1 MAKLLVIIGV
11 TGIQWKGSSI
21 ARQFLDLPGWKVRG
35 ITREPSS
42 QNALRWAAEGV
53 EIVKG
58 DLDDTDSLR
67 AAFQG
72 ANAIFANTDF
82 FGHMFDGTHGP
93 DTALQYAFEREVEQ
107 GMNVAHAASDPGV
120 LKTLEH
126 FVYSSLS
133 DASRCSG
140 GKYTTVYHFDSK
152 ARTMDL
158 IKRQC
163 PELTKCMSALQMG
176 HYVTNWKAVPAMA
189 PNRQPGGTYLT
200 RRPFSGDL
208 QMPFVVPDK
217 DTGAFVKALLDVPPG
232 KTLIGVSEMM
242 TFSTWVE
249 IWGRVLD
256 VQAAYQEV
264 SPGEFYK
271 DFPQPVGQE
280 LMDTNEYMIEFGY
293 TGGDP
298 EVMYPNELDPNI
310 KTTSM
315 EEYIKGEDWS
325 SVLSEQ

>member
-1 MAKLLVIIGV
+1 MTKLFVIIGV
-11 TGIQWKGSSI
+11 TGTQGSSI

-35 ITREPSS
+35 ITRNPSS
-42 QNALRWAAEGV
+42 QNALHWVAEGV

-58 DLDDTDSLR
+58 DLDDTASLR

-82 FGHMFDGTHGP
+82 FSHMFDGTHGP
-93 DTALQYAFEREVEQ
+93 DTALQYAFDREVEQ
-107 GMNVAHAASDPGV
+107 GMNVAHAASDPSV
-120 LKTLEH
+120 LGTLEH

-158 IKRQC
+158 IKSQC
-163 PELTKCMSALQMG
+163 PELAKRMSALQMG

-189 PNRQPGGTYLT
+189 PKRQPE
-200 RRPFSGDL
+200 
-208 QMPFVVPDK
+208 K

-242 TFSTWVE
+242 TFSTWME

-264 SPGEFYK
+264 SPGDFYK
-271 DFPQPVGQE
+271 DFPEPLGQE

-298 EVMYPNELDPNI
+298 EVVYPNELDPNI

-315 EEYIKGEDWS
+315 EEYTKGEDWS

>member
-1 MAKLLVIIGV
+1 MTKLFVIIGV
-11 TGIQWKGSSI
+11 TGKQGSSI
-21 ARQFLDLPGWKVRG
+21 ARHFLDLPTWKVRG
-35 ITREPSS
+35 ITRNPSS
-42 QNALRWAAEGV
+42 QNALHWAAEGV

-58 DLDDTDSLR
+58 DLDDIASLR

-82 FGHMFDGTHGP
+82 FSHMFDGTHGP
-93 DTALQYAFEREVEQ
+93 DTALQYAFDREVEQ
-107 GMNVAHAASDPGV
+107 GLNIAYGASDPSV
-120 LKTLEH
+120 LGTLEH

-140 GKYTTVYHFDSK
+140 GKYTTIYHFDSK
-152 ARTMDL
+152 AKTIDL
-158 IKRQC
+158 IKSQF
-163 PELTKCMSALQMG
+163 PELAKRMSALQMG
-176 HYVTNWKAVPAMA
+176 HYVTNWQAVPAMA
-189 PNRQPGGTYLT
+189 PLRQPDGMYLT
-200 RRPFSGDL
+200 KRPFSGDV
-208 QMPFVVPDK
+208 QVPFVVPDR
-217 DTGAFVKALLDVPPG
+217 DTGAFVKALLDVSPG
-232 KTLIGVSEMM
+232 KTLVGVSEMM
-242 TFSTWVE
+242 TFPTWME

-271 DFPQPVGQE
+271 DFPEPLGQE

-298 EVMYPNELDPNI
+298 EVMYPKELDPNI

-315 EEYIKGEDWS
+315 EEYIKSEDWS
-325 SVLSEQ
+325 SVLDKQ

>member
-1 MAKLLVIIGV
+1 MTKLLVIIGV
-11 TGIQWKGSSI
+11 TGQQGSSI
-21 ARQFLDLPGWKVRG
+21 AREFLDLPSWKVRG
-35 ITREPSS
+35 ITRNPSS
-42 QNALRWAAEGV
+42 QNALHWVAEGV

-82 FGHMFDGTHGP
+82 FSHMFDGAHGP
-93 DTALQYAFEREVEQ
+93 DTALQYAFDREVEQ
-107 GMNVAHAASDPGV
+107 GMNIAHAASDPSV
-120 LKTLEH
+120 LETLEH

-133 DASRCSG
+133 DASRYSG

-152 ARTMDL
+152 ARTIDL
-158 IKRQC
+158 IKSQC
-163 PELTKCMSALQMG
+163 PELAKRMSALQMG

-189 PNRQPGGTYLT
+189 PKRQPDEVYLT
-200 RRPFSGDL
+200 KRPFSGDL
-208 QMPFVVPDK
+208 QVPFVVPGK

-232 KTLIGVSEMM
+232 RTLVGVSETM

-256 VQAAYQEV
+256 VQTAYQQV
-264 SPGEFYK
+264 PPGEFYR
-271 DFPQPVGQE
+271 DFPKPLGQE

-298 EVMYPNELDPNI
+298 EVLYPKELDPNI

-315 EEYIKGEDWS
+315 EEYIKREDWS
-325 SVLSEQ
+325 SVLNEQ

>member
-1 MAKLLVIIGV
+1 MTKLIVIIGV
-11 TGIQWKGSSI
+11 TGKQRKGSSI
-21 ARQFLDLPGWKVRG
+21 ARQFLDLPSWKVRG
-35 ITREPSS
+35 ITRNPSS
-42 QNALRWAAEGV
+42 QNALHWAAEGV

-58 DLDDTDSLR
+58 DLDDTASLR

-82 FGHMFDGTHGP
+82 FSHMFDGTHGP
-93 DTALQYAFEREVEQ
+93 DTALQYAFDREVEH
-107 GMNVAHAASDPGV
+107 GENVARAASDSSV
-120 LKTLEH
+120 LRTLEH

-140 GKYTTVYHFDSK
+140 GKYTTIYHFDSK

-158 IKRQC
+158 IQSQF
-163 PELTKCMSALQMG
+163 PELAKRMSALQMG
-176 HYVTNWKAVPAMA
+176 HYVTNWQAVRAMA
-189 PNRQPGGTYLT
+189 PLRQPDGMYLT
-200 RRPFSGDL
+200 KRPFSADV
-208 QMPFVVPDK
+208 QMPFVVPGR
-217 DTGAFVKALLDVPPG
+217 DTGAFVKALLDVSPG
-232 KTLIGVSEMM
+232 KTLVGVSEMM
-242 TFSTWVE
+242 TFPTWME
-249 IWGRVLD
+249 IWGRVLG

-264 SPGEFYK
+264 PPDEFYK
-271 DFPQPVGQE
+271 DFPEPLGRE

-298 EVMYPNELDPNI
+298 EVIYPKELDPNI

-325 SVLSEQ
+325 SVLGE

>member
-1 MAKLLVIIGV
+1 MP
-11 TGIQWKGSSI
+11 S
-21 ARQFLDLPGWKVRG
+21 WKVRG
-35 ITREPSS
+35 ITRDPSS
-42 QNALRWAAEGV
+42 QNALHWAAEGV

-58 DLDDTDSLR
+58 DLDDTASLR

-82 FGHMFDGTHGP
+82 FSHMFDGTHGP
-93 DTALQYAFEREVEQ
+93 DTALQYAFDREVEQ
-107 GMNVAHAASDPGV
+107 GMNVAHAASDPSV
-120 LKTLEH
+120 LGTLEH

-140 GKYTTVYHFDSK
+140 GKYSTVYHFDSK

-158 IKRQC
+158 IKNKY
-163 PELTKCMSALQMG
+163 PELAKRMSALQMG

-189 PNRQPGGTYLT
+189 PNRQPDGIYLT

-232 KTLIGVSEMM
+232 KTLVGVSEMM
-242 TFSTWVE
+242 SFSKWVE

-271 DFPQPVGQE
+271 DFPEPLGQE

-293 TGGDP
+293 TGGDS
-298 EVMYPNELDPNI
+298 EVMYPNQVRILPYLLQL
-310 KTTSM
+310 M
-315 EEYIKGEDWS
+315 
-325 SVLSEQ
+325 LCM